1 MLTSDVYLAAVN
13 FIHLKDYDR
22 AFRLLKTIE
31 DTKFGGVDIDV
42 IHSALGS
49 VLLNKKN
56 YDRAISYF
64 YSAYDK
70 NPIPEYAANIA
81 QAYMF
86 NFDPASALQVC
97 DKAIEKFNNENC
109 GLVKLKAASAC
120 DMLGFYERA
129 RQFLRDE
136 RGVYLGM
143 KLMQLGDYENGT
155 KLYAKREEQYAKMIP
170 GYEKLRFLS
179 GWDEAIEVLGVRVIL
194 EQGLGD
200 CLMMMPAILELSRR
214 GVEVT
219 VTSLDG
225 RHDAFVDDIVAQYEG
240 YENIF
245 SEKIRSS
252 ELERYKASSMI
263 WMFDLMR
270 NAPEIDSK
278 CLSVE
283 PQIAALASDLNGYVG
298 ICWRGNPDHQNDHW
312 RSTQA
317 EEFLPL
323 IKSRKCISLQ
333 IGLTDREREFLGVN
347 DVKAWDRK
355 GLVSLAAII
364 SNLKCVVTVDTAI
377 SHIAGVLGTPCYT
390 MVPVN
395 SDWRWGL
402 TPAAN
407 KFYNPSIHHTVFQ
420 RKIGGWSDTVVEACS
435 MVWNEH

>member
-13 FIHLKDYDR
+13 FIYLKDYDR
-22 AFRLLKTIE
+22 AFRLLKNIE
-31 DTKFGGVDIDV
+31 NSHKDGVDNDV
-42 IHSALGS
+42 IQNAIGS
-49 VLLNKKN
+49 VLLNKGN
-56 YDRAISYF
+56 HHGAIEHFSE
-64 YSAYDK
+64 AYK
-70 NPIPEYAANIA
+70 MNPTPEYAANLA
-81 QAYMF
+81 QAHMF
-86 NFDPASALQVC
+86 AFAPASALEVC
-97 DKAIEKFNNENC
+97 SHTIDYFNDEGC
-109 GLVKLKAASAC
+109 ELVKLKAASAC
-120 DMLGFYERA
+120 DMLGLYERS
-129 RQFLRDE
+129 RQFLKDE
-136 RGVYLGM
+136 QGVYLGM

-155 KLYAKREEQYAKMIP
+155 KFYSKRLEQYSKMIP

-179 GWDEAIEVLGVRVIL
+179 GWDEAIDEFGVRVIL

-200 CLMMMPAILELSRR
+200 CLMMIPAILELSRR

-219 VTSLDG
+219 VVSLDG
-225 RHDAFVDDIVAQYEG
+225 RHDSFVDDIVTQYEG

-245 SEKIRSS
+245 SEKMRSF

-270 NAPEIDSK
+270 NAPEINAK
-278 CLSVE
+278 CLSVN
-283 PQIAALASDLNGYVG
+283 PQIAALASDLDGYIG
-298 ICWRGNPDHQNDHW
+298 ICWRGNPEHQNDHW
-312 RSTQA
+312 RSTQV

-333 IGLTDREREFLGVN
+333 IGLTDREREFLKN
-347 DVKAWDRK
+347 NNVKVWDRK

-377 SHIAGVLGTPCYT
+377 SHMAGVLGTPCYT

-402 TPAAN
+402 TPEAN

-420 RKIGGWSDTVVEACS
+420 RRIGRWSETISDACA
-435 MVWNEH
+435 MVWSE